1 MSEEVSERIR
11 ANRFNIMV
19 IETYNRVKNLTAEAE
34 PDDKKGPQRVP
45 VFVCRPCEAVN
56 LLVDSV
62 LVIVY

>member
-34 PDDKKGPQRVP
+34 PDDKKRDHKGSLYL
-45 VFVCRPCEAVN
+45 FVVHVKRSAYW
-56 LLVDSV
+56 L
-62 LVIVY
+62 IVC